1 MNGAELVRRANAIRE
16 RAKLLESVKGSGFHD
31 EDRNPARTDLYLAPQ
46 KNGLPRCSEHVVFFS
61 DFAGEEVLFAGTDAD
76 RAGKALA
83 EWERKARKLDPLSL
97 TGTERKLLT
106 RILPR
111 LRAVLAD
118 DSVPVLCVRL
128 DTWNDVLHALYAEGL
143 GLSGAPL
150 EE

>member
-1 MNGAELVRRANAIRE
+1 MNGAGLVGRANAIRA
-16 RAKLLESVKGSGFHD
+16 RAKVLEGVKGSGFHD
-31 EDRNPARTDLYLAPQ
+31 DDRNPARTDLYLAPQ
-46 KNGLPRCSEHVVFFS
+46 RNGLPRCSEHVVFFS
-61 DFAGEEVLFAGTDAD
+61 DSAGEEVLFAGADAD
-76 RAGKALA
+76 RAGTALA
-83 EWERKARKLDPLSL
+83 EWERKARKLDPLAL

-111 LRAVLAD
+111 LKREIAA
-118 DSVPVLCVRL
+118 DSVPVLRVRL